1 MKSAKIRLSTIVEVR
16 DFVNIVTAFD
26 GDVDLVSGKYTV
38 DGKSIMGIFSLDL
51 LDPITVNVEDKEAD
65 ELFKKIAPFIVK

>member
-1 MKSAKIRLSTIVEVR
+1 MKSAKIRLSTIAEVR

-51 LDPITVNVEDKEAD
+51 LDPITVNVEDKDAD